1 MGLYDTDKGKGLML
15 KYVVDY
21 RRACKYLIVLVM
33 TILVYSPASA
43 APIAVRFPEGVTH
56 GFLLVRSLAGEI
68 LGQGEVTQIAHEG
81 GLVES
86 RLMFKF
92 KDGSVHDEK
101 VAFSQNDV
109 FTLLTY
115 HLIQRGPFFPEQVD
129 IFFDRG
135 AGEYKVKIIS
145 GENKKEEF
153 WAGELK
159 LPRDVYNGMMV
170 MTVLNLPKGTT
181 ETVKILIFTPE
192 PEVINLEL
200 LPEEKH
206 TVRIGN
212 HSRKALKYVFKPDIG
227 LIRKWLGRMTGR
239 LPDDFH
245 YHCWVLADEIPSF
258 VAYEGPLQ
266 LMGPLIKIE
275 LVSPGLLAASAN

>member
-1 MGLYDTDKGKGLML
+1 ML
-15 KYVVDY
+15 THVVDY
-21 RRACKYLIVLVM
+21 RPACKYLIVLVM
-33 TILVYSPASA
+33 AVLVSSPASA
-43 APIAVRFPEGVTH
+43 APVSVRFPEGVTH

-68 LGQGEVTQIAHEG
+68 LGQGEITQVAQER

-86 RLMFKF
+86 RLVFRF
-92 KDGSVHDEK
+92 NDGSVHDEK
-101 VAFSQNDV
+101 VTFSQNGV

-135 AGEYKVKIIS
+135 AGEYKVKTIS
-145 GENKKEEF
+145 GENENEKKEEV

-159 LPRDVYNGMMV
+159 LPKDVYNGMVV
-170 MTVLNLPKGTT
+170 MTVLNLPKSTT

-192 PEVINLEL
+192 PEIINLDL
-200 LPEEKH
+200 LPKEEH
-206 TVRIGN
+206 TVRIGT

-266 LMGPLIKIE
+266 LMGPLMKIE
-275 LVSPGLLAASAN
+275 LVSPDLLAASAN

>member
-1 MGLYDTDKGKGLML
+1 ML
-15 KYVVDY
+15 KHVVGY
-21 RRACKYLIVLVM
+21 RPACNYLIILVM
-33 TILVYSPASA
+33 AVLVYSPASA

-56 GFLLVRSLAGEI
+56 GFLLVRSLGGEI
-68 LGQGEVTQIAHEG
+68 FGQGEVTQIAQEG

-86 RLMFKF
+86 RLVFRF
-92 KDGSVHDEK
+92 NDGSVHDEK
-101 VAFSQNDV
+101 VAFSQNGV

-135 AGEYKVKIIS
+135 AGEYMVKTIS
-145 GENKKEEF
+145 GENEKEEV
-153 WAGELK
+153 WAGELN
-159 LPRDVYNGMMV
+159 LPKDVYNGMVV

-181 ETVKILIFTPE
+181 ETVKVLIFTPE
-192 PEVINLEL
+192 PEVINLDL
-200 LPEEKH
+200 LPEEEH

-266 LMGPLIKIE
+266 LMGPLMKIE

>member
-1 MGLYDTDKGKGLML
+1 ML
-15 KYVVDY
+15 KHVVGY
-21 RRACKYLIVLVM
+21 RPACNYLIILVM
-33 TILVYSPASA
+33 AVLVYSPASA

-56 GFLLVRSLAGEI
+56 GFLLVRSLGGEI
-68 LGQGEVTQIAHEG
+68 LGQGEVTQIAQEG
-81 GLVES
+81 GLVEG
-86 RLMFKF
+86 RLVFRF
-92 KDGSVHDEK
+92 NDGSVHDEK
-101 VAFSQNDV
+101 VAFSQNGV

-135 AGEYKVKIIS
+135 AGEYKVKTIS
-145 GENKKEEF
+145 GENEQEEIRV
-153 WAGELK
+153 GK
-159 LPRDVYNGMMV
+159 LNLPKDAYNGMVV
-170 MTVLNLPKGTT
+170 MTVLNLLKDTS

-200 LPEEKH
+200 LPEGEH

-212 HSRKALKYVFKPDIG
+212 HSRKAMKYVFKPDIG

-239 LPDDFH
+239 LPDHFH

-266 LMGPLIKIE
+266 LMGPLMKIE
-275 LVSPGLLAASAN
+275 LVSPDLLAASAN